1 MDIARV
7 NGFAGLRD
15 DLHISHPVHLNRHW
29 EENSTFYLDGWCIL
43 LVSWIKS
50 ECFAMFCY
58 ATAALPSLSYLP
70 YYFVDSLAVAVSLPL
85 ERYGTQWIVT
95 IRSLKICPKQVQ
107 HNGIVF
113 CHQSN
118 SAKDGISLFIQH
130 FYQYPKSQ
138 WHMTQNDMTWRDIL
152 LIEEILHHLRC
163 IKLCKSWDR
172 LPINWCKI
180 SSINSIITSSRTL
193 SGPCYQWRLQLRLF
207 GGGRA
212 SVPRRTSKT
221 PKNHRNHSK

>member
-1 MDIARV
+1 
-7 NGFAGLRD
+7 
-15 DLHISHPVHLNRHW
+15 
-29 EENSTFYLDGWCIL
+29 
-43 LVSWIKS
+43 
-50 ECFAMFCY
+50 MFCY
-58 ATAALPSLSYLP
+58 AVAALPSLSYLP
-70 YYFVDSLAVAVSLPL
+70 YYFVDSLAFAVSLPL

-95 IRSLKICPKQVQ
+95 IRSFKICPKQVP
-107 HNGIVF
+107 HSGIVF

-118 SAKDGISLFIQH
+118 SAKDGIRLFIQH

-163 IKLCKSWDR
+163 IKPCKSWDK
-172 LPINWCKI
+172 LP
-180 SSINSIITSSRTL
+180 IITSSRTL

-221 PKNHRNHSK
+221 PKNHGNHSK